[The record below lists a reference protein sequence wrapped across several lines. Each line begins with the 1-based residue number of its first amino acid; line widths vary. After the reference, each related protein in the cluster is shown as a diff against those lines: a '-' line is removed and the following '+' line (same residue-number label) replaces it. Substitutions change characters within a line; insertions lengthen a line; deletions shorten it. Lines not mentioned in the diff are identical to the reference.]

1 MIFPKDII
9 PEEITHVTVA
19 NYQNNQGSKMDNRPW
34 YGIAFPLS
42 GEILYVHNSKK
53 IKLSSNTVVFIP
65 KDSTYEVLC
74 TKAGSFAV
82 INFNTTKELCINDFI
97 SIDTQNI
104 ELFRREF
111 LVMQELFTSNMPHKT
126 YSNLSS
132 LHKLFSLL
140 ANDSLKNDI
149 PYLLSKAINYIHS
162 HLECQ
167 SMCNN
172 EIAEQMGISEVY
184 LRKLFSKHLSVSVN
198 QYIQNMR
205 IEKAKILLLDT
216 SLSVTEIA
224 EKCGYSCVYYFC
236 NAFKRKNKC
245 TPTQYRNSNLQ
256 NLF

>member
-1 MIFPKDII
+1 MDFPKDII
-9 PEEITHVTVA
+9 PTEITFVSVA
-19 NYQNNQGSKMDNRPW
+19 KYKNHQGSKMYDRPW

-42 GEILYVHNSKK
+42 GEIVYIHNSKR
-53 IKLSSNTVVFIP
+53 IKLSGNTVVLIP
-65 KDSTYEVLC
+65 KDSNYEVLC

-82 INFNTTKELCINDFI
+82 INFCTAKELDTTDFI
-97 SIDTQNI
+97 SVDVKNTDM
-104 ELFRREF
+104 FKREF
-111 LVMQELFTSNMPHKT
+111 LVMQELFASELPHKT

-132 LHKLFSLL
+132 LNKLFSILV
-140 ANDSLKNDI
+140 NNSVKNDI
-149 PYLLSKAINYIHS
+149 PPLLNKAVSYIHS
-162 HLECQ
+162 HLDSQ

-172 EIAEQMGISEVY
+172 EIAEHLGISEVY
-184 LRKLFSKHLSVSVN
+184 LRKLFSKHLLVSVN
-198 QYIQNMR
+198 QYIQSNR

-224 EKCGYSCVYYFC
+224 QKCGYSCVYYFC